1 MHVNL
6 DVSGAPHGG
15 SDADIPYK
23 VIDWFEEFEHSRSG
37 LHKQVAY
44 AVLWPLFQLEA
55 RRWLST
61 GTLSVSPHPAVFRDR
76 GFTNEARRRWALAGV
91 DVRNSVILVQGTG
104 SGWDVLMWARLRPKR
119 IIATDLFAFDSWD
132 DVSRHVGAKWNVPC
146 TFHQA
151 PLESHGFLADGSVD
165 VCVSDSVFE
174 HCRDLEGVLAESH
187 RVLRPAG
194 RLYAGYGPLWF
205 APGGDHYS
213 GREGAL
219 DTVYNHLVLP
229 PSAFRAYVE
238 RHRQST
244 EDFQNGYRYI
254 ALDLFSRMTT
264 ADYLRAFRNQG
275 FTVDAL
281 VLELSTP
288 ALRFRTMFPD
298 RHAELLAITKGRC
311 APDDLMLKSNLVRLT
326 RSP

>member
-1 MHVNL
+1 MHMNL

-61 GTLSVSPHPAVFRDR
+61 GTLSVCPHPAVFRDR

-151 PLESHGFLADGSVD
+151 PLESHSFLADGSVD

-194 RLYAGYGPLWF
+194 RLYEGTDRYG
-205 APGGDHYS
+205 
-213 GREGAL
+213 
-219 DTVYNHLVLP
+219 LP
-229 PSAFRAYVE
+229 PVAIITQDARA
-238 RHRQST
+238 HST
-244 EDFQNGYRYI
+244 RFTTISCSHHQPSGPTSSVTGSPQRISKTAI
-254 ALDLFSRMTT
+254 AISRWIFSR
-264 ADYLRAFRNQG
+264 G
-275 FTVDAL
+275 
-281 VLELSTP
+281 
-288 ALRFRTMFPD
+288 
-298 RHAELLAITKGRC
+298 
-311 APDDLMLKSNLVRLT
+311 
-326 RSP
+326 